1 MKSLLWHTVSLLAA
15 AFWLYAGA
23 LHFQDPEWFAPI
35 VPPIPGSAIFWVYI
49 SGVAELALG
58 VGFLLPRLRKLTGLG
73 SALFLVCVYPANI
86 YMWMYDL
93 ELGDGSSLSS
103 TGHVVRLGLQIFAI
117 LLSLWISRYRP
128 SIAKA

>member
-1 MKSLLWHTVSLLAA
+1 MLAA

-93 ELGDGSSLSS
+93 ELGDGSSLST
-103 TGHVVRLGLQIFAI
+103 TGHIVRLGLQIFAI

>member
-1 MKSLLWHTVSLLAA
+1 MLAA

-73 SALFLVCVYPANI
+73 SAVFLVCVYPANI

-93 ELGDGSSLSS
+93 ELGDGSSLST
-103 TGHVVRLGLQIFAI
+103 TGHIVRLGLQIFAI